1 VSETICSSLRL
12 VNCPINIGPHQIQG
26 LDLPVIYDILQW
38 SVKYLLETREQ
49 RNLVNRKN
57 ASAYFKQKFPLEKSL
72 KEDYSCKSTSDV
84 KFKYI
89 CTGRLFRP
97 VNETKFAYNDPLR
110 VYFTLIEHGMNKDL
124 SFQRNL
130 IDLMKKKNLI
140 SESSNRRGTLTN
152 VAASKKTAES
162 TQISNEDKTK
172 LDEMLNKNIVEI
184 GQGFKRI
191 NTSVIE
197 DIFSENMEVILSEID
212 KFESLQGDES
222 VDRIKLFVKEK
233 ERLENNKVILTN
245 QVKEYETELQYQIQK
260 VSDSNNEISSLNE
273 SIVTLNKT
281 LLDNVF

>member
-1 VSETICSSLRL
+1 M

-38 SVKYLLETREQ
+38 TVKYLLETREQ

-57 ASAYFKQKFPLEKSL
+57 ASAYYKQKFQKNITSLNL
-72 KEDYSCKSTSDV
+72 KESPSSISTSDV

-89 CTGRLFRP
+89 ATGRLFRP
-97 VNETKFAYNDPLR
+97 VNETNFAYNDPIR

-140 SESSNRRGTLTN
+140 SDSSNRRATVSN
-152 VAASKKTAES
+152 VSTSKKTTEATNS
-162 TQISNEDKTK
+162 ISNEDKTK
-172 LDEMLNKNIVEI
+172 LDEMLNKNIVGI
-184 GQGFKRI
+184 GEGFKRI

-197 DIFSENMEVILSEID
+197 DIFSQNMQGILSEID

-233 ERLENNKVILTN
+233 ERLENNKIILIN
-245 QVKEYETELQYQIQK
+245 QVKDYEAEFEFQVRK
-260 VSDSNNEISSLNE
+260 VASYHNEINSLNE
-273 SIVTLNKT
+273 SIGTLNKT
-281 LLDNVF
+281 LQENVI

>member
-1 VSETICSSLRL
+1 M

-38 SVKYLLETREQ
+38 TVKYLLETREQ
-49 RNLVNRKN
+49 RNQVNRKN
-57 ASAYFKQKFPLEKSL
+57 ASAYFKQKFPKNIPSSIL
-72 KEDYSCKSTSDV
+72 KESPSSKSTSDV

-89 CTGRLFRP
+89 ATGRLYRP
-97 VNETKFAYNDPLR
+97 VNETNFAYNDPLR

-140 SESSNRRGTLTN
+140 SESSNRRTTVSN
-152 VAASKKTAES
+152 VSTSKKTTEA
-162 TQISNEDKTK
+162 TNAISNEEKTK
-172 LDEMLNKNIVEI
+172 LDEMLNKNIVGI
-184 GQGFKRI
+184 GDGFKRI

-222 VDRIKLFVKEK
+222 VDKIKLFVKEK
-233 ERLENNKVILTN
+233 ERLENNKIILTN
-245 QVKEYETELQYQIQK
+245 QVKDYEADLEFQVQK
-260 VSDSNNEISSLNE
+260 VASYHNEINSLNE
-273 SIVTLNKT
+273 SIGTLNKT
-281 LLDNVF
+281 LQENVI